1 MADQQSNQTLEAPD
15 AQNPTDRENNGEN
28 NSYWCYQCN
37 KVVNLEPH
45 EEGSPILCSECHSGF
60 VEARATAEVVPNDHR
75 ANSRARRQRS
85 GRIERGDSTYQRNV
99 LRVLRMLTELTQS
112 SPRIQRARVA
122 RDGTLGETRSQ
133 GGSQLDSQEGPLVVS
148 QQNIGHLQSD
158 FLDSQPNL
166 GYTQDASVDN
176 ESSLGQP
183 QTAFGD
189 NQPNFGHSQAAFID
203 NLTNLG
209 NPQSESN
216 DNHTNLGHPQAE
228 SDDNQ
233 ADLVPADASEN
244 GNNEVIEASDFLEEG
259 NEEDD
264 DNVLNIELDMWDS
277 FGYDDDDEDDDDG
290 DEEDEEENDAWEEV
304 GEGDT
309 AEGQGEEDAVDVGAV
324 LSPDETNGAGVEG
337 QRRPNARRD
346 VLRLRIRDWTSLSR
360 GATLET
366 SGRTFDWNEI
376 MQGLED
382 NTIELRLSLPEE
394 DTYVGNPADYVDDAG
409 YEILLQNFAE
419 NDNTHRGA
427 PPAAKSA
434 IEGLPAFEI
443 CQEEIDSGAALCA
456 ICKDMIPLGDT
467 GKQLPCQHLYHGDC
481 IIPWLSSRNSCPI
494 CRYELPTDD
503 ADYEE
508 QKKQRTVIQSTNSD
522 SGMASS
528 NGSLS

>member
-1 MADQQSNQTLEAPD
+1 M
-15 AQNPTDRENNGEN
+15 
-28 NSYWCYQCN
+28 
-37 KVVNLEPH
+37 
-45 EEGSPILCSECHSGF
+45 I
-60 VEARATAEVVPNDHR
+60 
-75 ANSRARRQRS
+75 
-85 GRIERGDSTYQRNV
+85 
-99 LRVLRMLTELTQS
+99 
-112 SPRIQRARVA
+112 
-122 RDGTLGETRSQ
+122 
-133 GGSQLDSQEGPLVVS
+133 
-148 QQNIGHLQSD
+148 
-158 FLDSQPNL
+158 SQPNL
-166 GYTQDASVDN
+166 GHIQDASIDN
-176 ESSLGQP
+176 ESSLNQA
-183 QTAFGD
+183 QIAFGD
-189 NQPNFGHSQAAFID
+189 NQPNISFSQAAFVD
-203 NLTNLG
+203 NLTHLG
-209 NPQSESN
+209 FPQSESD
-216 DNHTNLGHPQAE
+216 DNHANLGYPQVE
-228 SDDNQ
+228 FDDNQ
-233 ADLVPADASEN
+233 ANLVHADASEN

-277 FGYDDDDEDDDDG
+277 FGYDDDEDDDDG

-304 GEGDT
+304 GEGDN
-309 AEGQGEEDAVDVGAV
+309 AEGQGEEDTVDVGAV
-324 LSPDETNGAGVEG
+324 LSSGETNGAGMEG
-337 QRRPNARRD
+337 QRRPNPRRD

-366 SGRTFDWNEI
+366 SGRSIDWHDI
-376 MQGLED
+376 MQGLEN

-434 IEGLPAFEI
+434 IEGLPSVEI
-443 CQEEIDSGAALCA
+443 SQEEIDSGAALCA
-456 ICKDMIPLGDT
+456 ICKDMIPLRET

-522 SGMASS
+522 SGMASP